1 MALEIKFD
9 ADTFWKR
16 EKAYFFQVGEK
27 HVAAVIPTNPT
38 AIVLEYWEVLEGENK
53 GQHAHGLS
61 FMSEEQAEN
70 FVKFSN
76 AVDGFLAHKA
86 EQAAQGETECSEEN
100 SNESKS

>member
-1 MALEIKFD
+1 MGLEIKFD

-16 EKAYFFQVGEK
+16 EKAYFFQVGTQ
-27 HVAAVIPTNPT
+27 HVAAVIPTGET
-38 AIVLEYWEVLEGENK
+38 ALVLEYWEVLDGENK
-53 GQHAHGLS
+53 GQHQHGLS
-61 FMSEEQAEN
+61 FMDKTQTEN
-70 FVKFSN
+70 FMKFSN